1 MCFKIKFKTKSSV
14 TVIIRCAS
22 EVDGAYTCNVYMYVV
37 MIQDGCDLVFRSSKS
52 ESSREYRGVNG
63 TDFEQ
68 EIPRHTTSGEP
79 DDHLLSM

>member
-1 MCFKIKFKTKSSV
+1 MFCLQ
-14 TVIIRCAS
+14 
-22 EVDGAYTCNVYMYVV
+22 DGCDLVFCLQDGCDLVFYL
-37 MIQDGCDLVFRSSKS
+37 QDGCDLVFRSSKS

-68 EIPRHTTSGEP
+68 EIPRNTGEP